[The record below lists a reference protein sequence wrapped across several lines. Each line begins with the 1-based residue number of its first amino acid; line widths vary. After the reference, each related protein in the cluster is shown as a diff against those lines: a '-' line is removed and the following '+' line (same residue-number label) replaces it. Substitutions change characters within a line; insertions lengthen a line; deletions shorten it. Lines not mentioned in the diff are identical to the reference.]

1 MVLPDKVKPKIVL
14 LLFYLHANFPV
25 TVTFIVSFLLITNLS
40 YVRIL
45 SLLSLTVILLK
56 MYVEAYKTSVKLNVK
71 SKVVFFSRYAFFPYV
86 YHRSLPAVISYQ
98 ATMAKEQEYL

>member
-1 MVLPDKVKPKIVL
+1 MQIFQLS
-14 LLFYLHANFPV
+14 
-25 TVTFIVSFLLITNLS
+25 VTFIVYFLLITNLS

-45 SLLSLTVILLK
+45 LLLSLTVILLK

-71 SKVVFFSRYAFFPYV
+71 SKVIFFSRYAFFPYV
-86 YHRSLPAVISYQ
+86 YHRSLRAVISYQ